1 MTNNINNNNNQMK
14 EGVKS
19 PCGCLLGGG
28 RRERQRRDGIC
39 IYLRGWTAIDNNG
52 DTHFGTL
59 QHVEVEQVW
68 LRPVKKS
75 GTFYINAGS
84 VKCYTETHILLPPP
98 QNLRNNRT
106 YLLIFSPLYN
116 KLTSMRRHH
125 RHCHNYLSDKPA

>member
-19 PCGCLLGGG
+19 LCGCLLGGG

-84 VKCYTETHILLPPP
+84 VKSYTEAHTHTSPP
-98 QNLRNNRT
+98 T
-106 YLLIFSPLYN
+106 TEFE
-116 KLTSMRRHH
+116 K
-125 RHCHNYLSDKPA
+125 